1 MQTDGYSRM
10 VALLK
15 VILPLL
21 ALGILSTLFLISR
34 VVDRPSTIPFA
45 DNDVQQRLINQQV
58 TGPYFSSTSANGDEI
73 TFIAETVTTPNGR
86 MGANRALD
94 VDVQVDMVGGRR
106 ITVTGEQADV
116 DIASDRT
123 DLTGDVEVITSDGF
137 VLRSDLLEMRM
148 SRIEMISPD
157 EVTATTP
164 MGHLQAGAMRLL
176 SPDKSPGSQLHFT
189 GGVKLLYQPKSL
201 KE

>member
-1 MQTDGYSRM
+1 MQIDTYSRM

-15 VILPLL
+15 VILPLA

-73 TFIAETVTTPNGR
+73 TFIAETVTTPNGQT
-86 MGANRALD
+86 GANRALD
-94 VDVQVDMVGGRR
+94 VDVTVDMTTGRQIN
-106 ITVTGEQADV
+106 ITGLQADV
-116 DIASDRT
+116 DIARDRT
-123 DLTGDVEVITSDGF
+123 DLTGDVEVVTSDGF

-148 SRIEMISPD
+148 SRIEMVSPD
-157 EVTATTP
+157 SVTATTP
-164 MGHLQAGAMRLL
+164 MGDLEAGSMRLL
-176 SPDKSPGSQLHFT
+176 SPDDMPGSQLHFT